1 MAENKYIIDT
11 ITYSPLLTLF
21 FGGLGLL
28 VFFYTIFKKNDD
40 KEEEEFIEL
49 DVDNDTSLCEKVI
62 ELQTEIKN
70 ITQKYEGKIINLRI
84 KNYNE
89 KEELIKTIKK
99 LSSNTVDSNID
110 RDIRTLKRQ
119 QKKDNIYIEKLQQD
133 YHILDKQHTELSKD
147 YERLIQFNNHFQ
159 TKLMS
164 AESMNSQLNDKITIL
179 ITEKTDLIEKVN
191 QQEKQIKTLQLH
203 LELAENDIK
212 HSIPKP
218 GDIPILV
225 NAFNDM
231 TIGQIKNVISKED
244 EHHILPGDKTKYK
257 YILTIIYNHY
267 RLRFDD
273 FETPFHNAKF
283 IKSVHNYLDDN
294 KMAAALEFNKIVP
307 YFDYIYDLNQI

>member
-1 MAENKYIIDT
+1 MAIQSKIFIDT

-21 FGGLGLL
+21 FGGFGLL

-40 KEEEEFIEL
+40 KEEEEEFVEL
-49 DVDNDTSLCEKVI
+49 DIDNDTSMCEKVI
-62 ELQTEIKN
+62 QLQEEIKD

-84 KNYNE
+84 ENYNE
-89 KEELIKTIKK
+89 KEELIKTIES
-99 LSSNTVDSNID
+99 LSRNNNID
-110 RDIRTLKRQ
+110 RDIRAFKRQ
-119 QKKDNIYIEKLQQD
+119 QKKDNITIEQLQQD
-133 YHILDKQHTELSKD
+133 YQTLDKQHTELSKN
-147 YERLIQFNNHFQ
+147 YERSIQFNDHFRAE
-159 TKLMS
+159 LMS
-164 AESMNSQLNDKITIL
+164 VKSINSQLNDKIATL
-179 ITEKTDLIEKVN
+179 IIEKTDLIEKVN
-191 QQEKQIKTLQLH
+191 QQEKKINTLQLH
-203 LELAENDIK
+203 LELAENHIK
-212 HSIPKP
+212 HSIPNP
-218 GDIPILV
+218 EDIPILV

-244 EHHILPGDKTKYK
+244 EHQILPGDKSKYK
-257 YILTIIYNHY
+257 YILTILYNHY